1 MALFGKLQ
9 DVKKQI
15 IINDSFNMAF
25 KYLEETFQS
34 GSDINKRILSL
45 DIDQYEKVE
54 LSGEIFAIEQSYNTK
69 LREDC
74 FFESH
79 IKYIDM
85 QLILKGEEIIEI
97 ANIEDLQQSSLY
109 DQENDYSKYDT
120 NIESSKI
127 LLKEGDVA
135 ILFPDDGHM
144 PAIRNK
150 GSFEQIFKTVVKLP
164 ISPICY

>member
-69 LREDC
+69 LRKDS

-85 QLILKGEEIIEI
+85 QFILKGQEIIEI

-109 DQENDYSKYDT
+109 DQEK
-120 NIESSKI
+120 
-127 LLKEGDVA
+127 
-135 ILFPDDGHM
+135 
-144 PAIRNK
+144 
-150 GSFEQIFKTVVKLP
+150 
-164 ISPICY
+164 

>member
-97 ANIEDLQQSSLY
+97 ANIEDLQQTEVY
-109 DQENDYSKYDT
+109 NKDHDYCKYGT
-120 NIESSKI
+120 NIESSKV
-127 LLKEGDVA
+127 LLKEGSVA
-135 ILFPDDGHM
+135 ILFPNDGHM
-144 PAIRNK
+144 PAIQVKNAYK
-150 GSFEQIFKTVVKLP
+150 IFKTVVKVP
-164 ISPICY
+164 I